1 MSNLET
7 AAEAAETD
15 AETDVN
21 VPSAFVCPIT
31 LRVMERPVVC
41 SDGHSYEEA
50 AICRWL
56 DVCVSPRSPMTNEP
70 LESTA
75 LVPNIALRRAIA
87 EWREE
92 RSHEARLRRQI
103 RVQINNLQRDVAETQ
118 FWVGWRYHS
127 KLDAGVSG
135 DAATAAA
142 WYWKAAE
149 KGHKKAQFWLA
160 CMYYDGEGVAQDRA
174 LAARLY
180 VRAGTGPD
188 ACSDAQL
195 RLGYMHHVGAGV
207 ERDID
212 AAREWYARSAR
223 QGNADA
229 QYCLATV
236 YDAVDGDDAT
246 AREWY
251 EKAARQ
257 GHAAAL
263 VQVGGGAMW
272 GAESPTPPLAGD
284 DVFVTPPSDER
295 WGAGPPTP
303 LWGSAPP
310 TPPSQET
317 MYS

>member
-1 MSNLET
+1 
-7 AAEAAETD
+7 
-15 AETDVN
+15 
-21 VPSAFVCPIT
+21 
-31 LRVMERPVVC
+31 
-41 SDGHSYEEA
+41 
-50 AICRWL
+50 
-56 DVCVSPRSPMTNEP
+56 
-70 LESTA
+70 
-75 LVPNIALRRAIA
+75 
-87 EWREE
+87 
-92 RSHEARLRRQI
+92 
-103 RVQINNLQRDVAETQ
+103 LQRDVAETQ
-118 FWVGWRYHS
+118 FWVGWKYHS
-127 KLDAGVSG
+127 KLDAG

-207 ERDID
+207 ERDVD

-229 QYCLATV
+229 QYCLATI

-251 EKAARQ
+251 ERAARQ
-257 GHAAAL
+257 GHAAA
-263 VQVGGGAMW
+263 VGVCAVGVCAPH
-272 GAESPTPPLAGD
+272 APLAGD
-284 DVFVTPPSDER
+284 DVFLTPPSEEEV
-295 WGAGPPTP
+295 AGPPTP
-303 LWGSAPP
+303 PFGGDAG
-310 TPPSQET
+310 Q
-317 MYS
+317 

>member
-1 MSNLET
+1 M
-7 AAEAAETD
+7 
-15 AETDVN
+15 
-21 VPSAFVCPIT
+21 PGAFVCPIT
-31 LRVMERPVVC
+31 LRVMEWPVVC
-41 SDGHSYEEA
+41 ADGHSYEEA
-50 AICRWL
+50 AIRTWL
-56 DVCVSPRSPMTNEP
+56 DVCVSPPSPRPAPRSPMTNEP
-70 LESTA
+70 LESTV

-87 EWREE
+87 EWLEE
-92 RSHEARLRRQI
+92 RCHEARLRRQI
-103 RVQINNLQRDVAETQ
+103 RAQIANLQRDIAETQ
-118 FWVGWRYHS
+118 FWVGWKYHS
-127 KLDAGVSG
+127 KLDASAKYNAGVSG

-212 AAREWYARSAR
+212 KARAWYARAAH

-236 YDAVDGDDAT
+236 YDAVDGDDTT

-251 EKAARQ
+251 ERAARQ
-257 GHAAAL
+257 GHVAAL
-263 VQVGGGAMW
+263 VQVGGGA
-272 GAESPTPPLAGD
+272 PPPALRGD
-284 DVFVTPPSDER
+284 AVFRTRPSEER
-295 WGAGPPTP
+295 CV
-303 LWGSAPP
+303 
-310 TPPSQET
+310 Q
-317 MYS
+317 

>member
-1 MSNLET
+1 
-7 AAEAAETD
+7 
-15 AETDVN
+15 
-21 VPSAFVCPIT
+21 
-31 LRVMERPVVC
+31 
-41 SDGHSYEEA
+41 
-50 AICRWL
+50 
-56 DVCVSPRSPMTNEP
+56 MTNEP

-87 EWREE
+87 EWREG
-92 RSHEARLRRQI
+92 RRHEGRLRRQI
-103 RVQINNLQRDVAETQ
+103 REQITNLQRDVAETQ
-118 FWVGWRYHS
+118 FWVGWRYHTRSHS
-127 KLDAGVSG
+127 KLDAGDAAGVSG

-207 ERDID
+207 ERDVD
-212 AAREWYARSAR
+212 AAREWYARSAH

-236 YDAVDGDDAT
+236 YEAVDGDDAT

-251 EKAARQ
+251 ERAARQ
-257 GHAAAL
+257 GHAAA
-263 VQVGGGAMW
+263 VGACAVGVCAVGVCAV
-272 GAESPTPPLAGD
+272 GVCAPHTPLAGD
-284 DVFVTPPSDER
+284 DVFLTPPSEEEVAEPR
-295 WGAGPPTP
+295 
-303 LWGSAPP
+303 
-310 TPPSQET
+310 TPPSEGAH
-317 MYS
+317 